1 MGNQDPSPDHNT
13 VCVSGV
19 TDATRGSVEP
29 SLGERATA
37 PNSTAAH
44 AERRCRTRACNA
56 RAAVLRGIY
65 AGRHH
70 HTRRAPALP
79 VTLASCTYRTGAHIP
94 DSVSIDV
101 LPGLLK
107 HSGFFHVAPA
117 SSVRQRRCER
127 YRTSL
132 GNVMAPTNEPEPV
145 YVCRI
150 SRPSSLCGSNPSAV
164 MRAGAEV
171 T

>member
-19 TDATRGSVEP
+19 TDATRGSAEP

-44 AERRCRTRACNA
+44 AERRCRKRTCNA
-56 RAAVLRGIY
+56 RAAVLRSIY

-70 HTRRAPALP
+70 HTRRARALP
-79 VTLASCTYRTGAHIP
+79 VTVASCTYRTGAPIP

-101 LPGLLK
+101 LPGLQHL
-107 HSGFFHVAPA
+107 GFFHVAPA

-132 GNVMAPTNEPEPV
+132 GDIMAPTTEPEPV
-145 YVCRI
+145 YFCRI
-150 SRPSSLCGSNPSAV
+150 VRRSSLCGSNPSAV
-164 MRAGAEV
+164 MRAGPEA